1 LLANLW
7 ARGAALQCCFRQK
20 AIDFTIP
27 TYRCEGPFKADAVF
41 DPSRLSGASGQVKL
55 KLTGDPQAESRIQS
69 LGIPRDP
76 CNPLPYLA
84 LLMELGSE
92 SEYQGHGKI
101 KTTASKPTSPNKFS
115 ELTTTLAS
123 AAKKY
128 AVRLQQVGKDKK
140 DPELTALKKALNEA
154 QLATDMYNRYAISIR
169 GASPEVYQILE
180 TAKIA
185 NEFATL
191 LDITTRVPGKEKATI
206 QHMCPLER
214 LEDGSNHTAWM
225 AEYVGPEVKMELG

>member
-1 LLANLW
+1 MQA
-7 ARGAALQCCFRQK
+7 AALQYCFGQK

-27 TYRCEGPFKADAVF
+27 TYRCEGPFEADAVF
-41 DPSRLSGASGQVKL
+41 DPSRLSGASGQVKF
-55 KLTGDPQAESRIQS
+55 KLSGEPKAESRIQP

-76 CNPLPYLA
+76 RNPLPYLA

-101 KTTASKPTSPNKFS
+101 KTTPSKPTSPNKFP
-115 ELTTTLAS
+115 ELTTTLAT
-123 AAKKY
+123 AARKY

-140 DPELTALKKALNEA
+140 DPELMALKKALNEA
-154 QLATDMYNRYAISIR
+154 QLATDIYNRYAISIR

-180 TAKIA
+180 TAEIA
-185 NEFATL
+185 NEFAAL

-225 AEYVGPEVKMELG
+225 AEYVVPEVKMELD